1 MILNQLLN
9 DPNVMSVNAIDTRDS
24 LESELFVD
32 EGLIQPMRLL
42 PYIKNVKHVGDYVQ
56 NVTLATVWTD
66 PGIKASL
73 TNSWSRTATF
83 SSNTGITRNKVN
95 LGLNFTV
102 GKSYTISYT
111 GSYTAPKTY
120 NGKKVKQ
127 VKLYAK
133 PIREKN
139 TFDVYEPTKFSW
151 NLFADPYQKNGTGTA
166 YKPVGVSYTKTFV
179 YK

>member
-1 MILNQLLN
+1 MDSKVIGRANYTTDEKSEMILNQLLN

-32 EGLIQPMRLL
+32 EGFIQPMRLL

-56 NVTLATVWTD
+56 NVTLVTVWAD

-83 SSNTGITRNKVN
+83 SSSTGITRNEVN

-102 GKSYTISYT
+102 GKSYTISYM

-120 NGKKVKQ
+120 SGKKLSK
-127 VKLYAK
+127 
-133 PIREKN
+133 
-139 TFDVYEPTKFSW
+139 
-151 NLFADPYQKNGTGTA
+151 
-166 YKPVGVSYTKTFV
+166 
-179 YK
+179 